1 MSAFL
6 RLKRKEMEDDGEPNL
21 VPIMNMFLVII
32 PFLLMSAS
40 FYTIK
45 AVNTSIP
52 VLSNSIDKPVAET
65 QQISLTVV
73 AEIKKES
80 IKVSVLSDKLTAKEL
95 EEFKTVYTVEGNS
108 GYPMD
113 KFSMHLQNIKIKY
126 PKSETLIL
134 IPDSSI
140 DYETII
146 RAMDTARKTGE
157 ITLFPN
163 VVLSGSVG

>member
-52 VLSNSIDKPVAET
+52 VLSSGVET
-65 QQISLTVV
+65 QGETAFISLTVV

-80 IKVSVLSDKLTAKEL
+80 IKVSAMSDKLTEKEL
-95 EEFKTVYTVEGNS
+95 EQFKTVCTVESNG
-108 GYPMD
+108 GYPME

-134 IPDSSI
+134 IPDSSV

-146 RAMDTARKTGE
+146 RAMDTARKAGS

>member
-6 RLKRKEMEDDGEPNL
+6 RLKRKEMEDGEPNL

-40 FYTIK
+40 FYHIK

-52 VLSNSIDKPVAET
+52 VLSSGDAGNAGEESS
-65 QQISLTVV
+65 ISLTVV
-73 AEIKKES
+73 ADKKGIDQLSVMSDRLTDQELQHFKAEYPTVGDSGFPIEKYSSHLKDIK
-80 IKVSVLSDKLTAKEL
+80 A
-95 EEFKTVYTVEGNS
+95 
-108 GYPMD
+108 
-113 KFSMHLQNIKIKY
+113 KY

-134 IPDSSI
+134 IPDNST

-146 RAMDTARKTGE
+146 RAMDMARKAGDV
-157 ITLFPN
+157 TLFPN
-163 VVLSGSVG
+163 VVLSGSAG

>member
-6 RLKRKEMEDDGEPNL
+6 RLKRKEMEDGEPNL

-40 FYTIK
+40 FYQIK

-52 VLSNSIDKPVAET
+52 VLSSGADTPRENDF
-65 QQISLTVV
+65 ISLTVV
-73 AEIKKES
+73 AEIKEKS
-80 IKVSVLSDKLTAKEL
+80 IKVSVMSDKLTGKEL
-95 EEFKTVYTVEGNS
+95 EQFKTEYPVENKS
-108 GYPMD
+108 GYAMD
-113 KFSMHLQNIKIKY
+113 KFSKHLQMIKMKY

-134 IPDSSI
+134 IPDSSV

-157 ITLFPN
+157 TTLFPN
-163 VVLSGSVG
+163 VVLSGSVE

>member
-6 RLKRKEMEDDGEPNL
+6 RLKRKEMEDGEPNL

-40 FYTIK
+40 FYHIK

-52 VLSNSIDKPVAET
+52 VLSSGDAGKAGEEDS
-65 QQISLTVV
+65 ISLTVV
-73 AEIKKES
+73 AEFKKES
-80 IKVSVLSDKLTAKEL
+80 IRLSVMSDRLTDQEL
-95 EEFKTVYTVEGNS
+95 QHFKAEYPTVGDS
-108 GYPMD
+108 GFPID
-113 KFSMHLQNIKIKY
+113 KYSSHLKDIKAKY

-134 IPDSSI
+134 IPDNST

-146 RAMDTARKTGE
+146 RAMDMARKAGDV
-157 ITLFPN
+157 TLFPN
-163 VVLSGSVG
+163 VVLSGSAG

>member
-6 RLKRKEMEDDGEPNL
+6 RNKRKEMEDDGEPNL

-40 FYTIK
+40 FYQIK
-45 AVNTSIP
+45 AVKTSIP
-52 VLSNSIDKPVAET
+52 ILSSGIEKPGEAAF
-65 QQISLTVV
+65 ISLTVV

-80 IKVSVLSDKLTAKEL
+80 IKLSAMSDKLTDKEL
-95 EEFKTVYTVEGNS
+95 EQFKTEYPLDNDS
-108 GYPMD
+108 IYPMD
-113 KFSMHLQNIKIKY
+113 KFSMHLQGIKIKY
-126 PKSETLIL
+126 PKSDTLIL

-140 DYETII
+140 DYDTII
-146 RAMDTARKTGE
+146 RAMDTARKSGE

>member
-6 RLKRKEMEDDGEPNL
+6 RLKRKEMEDGEPNL

-40 FYTIK
+40 FYQIK

-52 VLSNSIDKPVAET
+52 VLSSGNADNAGEESS
-65 QQISLTVV
+65 ISLTVV
-73 AEIKKES
+73 AELKKES
-80 IKVSVLSDKLTAKEL
+80 IRLSVMSDRLTEEEL
-95 EEFKTVYTVEGNS
+95 EGFKAEYPTDGS
-108 GYPMD
+108 GFPMD
-113 KFSMHLQNIKIKY
+113 KYSSHLKDIKAKY

-134 IPDSSI
+134 VPDNSV

-146 RAMDTARKTGE
+146 RAMDMARKAGE

>member
-6 RLKRKEMEDDGEPNL
+6 RLKRKEMEDGEPNL

-40 FYTIK
+40 FYQIK

-52 VLSNSIDKPVAET
+52 VLSSGGADKAGEENS
-65 QQISLTVV
+65 ISLTVV
-73 AEIKKES
+73 AELKKES
-80 IKVSVLSDKLTAKEL
+80 IKLSVMSDRLTD
-95 EEFKTVYTVEGNS
+95 EEIQQFKAEYTADDNS
-108 GYPMD
+108 GFPMD
-113 KFSMHLQNIKIKY
+113 KYTSHLKDIKAKY

-134 IPDSSI
+134 IPDNSV

-146 RAMDTARKTGE
+146 RAMDMARKAGE
-157 ITLFPN
+157 VTLFPN

>member
-6 RLKRKEMEDDGEPNL
+6 RLKRKEMEDGEPNL

-40 FYTIK
+40 FYQIK

-52 VLSNSIDKPVAET
+52 VLSNGVDNPGADT
-65 QQISLTVV
+65 QIILTVV

-80 IKVSVLSDKLTAKEL
+80 IKVSAMSDKLTEKEL
-95 EEFKTVYTVEGNS
+95 EQLKTVYPIENNN
-108 GYPMD
+108 YPLD
-113 KFSMHLQNIKIKY
+113 KFSTYLQNIKNKY

-134 IPDSSI
+134 IPDSSV

-146 RAMDTARKTGE
+146 RAMDTARKAGE

-163 VVLSGSVG
+163 VVLSGSLG

>member
-52 VLSNSIDKPVAET
+52 VLSSGVDT
-65 QQISLTVV
+65 QGESALISLTVV
-73 AEIKKES
+73 AEIKKDL
-80 IKVSVLSDKLTAKEL
+80 IKISAMSDKLTEKEI
-95 EEFKTVYTVEGNS
+95 EQFKTTYPVEGTS
-108 GYPMD
+108 GYPLD
-113 KFSMHLQNIKIKY
+113 KFSNHLQNIKSKY
-126 PKSETLIL
+126 PKSDTLIL
-134 IPDSSI
+134 IPDSSV

-146 RAMDTARKTGE
+146 RAMDTARKAGE

-163 VVLSGSVG
+163 VILSGSVG

>member
-6 RLKRKEMEDDGEPNL
+6 RLKRKEMEDGEPNL
-21 VPIMNMFLVII
+21 VPVMNMFLVII

-40 FYTIK
+40 FYQIK

-52 VLSNSIDKPVAET
+52 VLASGSENTGQDTS
-65 QQISLTVV
+65 ISLTVV
-73 AEIKKES
+73 AEIREES
-80 IKVSVLSDKLTAKEL
+80 IKVSAMSDKLTDKEL
-95 EEFKTVYTVEGNS
+95 EQFKSEYPVESAS

-113 KFSMHLQNIKIKY
+113 KFSSHLQDIKEKY

-146 RAMDTARKTGE
+146 RAMDTARKAGE

>member
-52 VLSNSIDKPVAET
+52 VLSSGADTAGENSIV
-65 QQISLTVV
+65 SLTVV

-80 IKVSVLSDKLTAKEL
+80 IKLSAMSDKLTDKEL
-95 EEFKTVYTVEGNS
+95 EQFKTEYPVDSNS
-108 GYPMD
+108 SYPMD
-113 KFSMHLQNIKIKY
+113 KLSMHLQMIKMKY

-146 RAMDTARKTGE
+146 RAMDTARKAGE
-157 ITLFPN
+157 VTFFPN

>member
-6 RLKRKEMEDDGEPNL
+6 RLKRKEMEDEEPNL

-40 FYTIK
+40 FYQIK

-52 VLSNSIDKPVAET
+52 VLSSGAEDKAGEENT
-65 QQISLTVV
+65 ISLTVV
-73 AEIKKES
+73 AELKKES
-80 IKVSVLSDKLTAKEL
+80 IKLSVMSDRLTDEEL
-95 EEFKTVYTVEGNS
+95 QQFKAEYPAEGNS
-108 GYPMD
+108 GFPMD
-113 KFSMHLQNIKIKY
+113 KYSSHLQGIKSKY

-134 IPDSSI
+134 IPDNSI

-146 RAMDTARKTGE
+146 RAMDMARKAGE
-157 ITLFPN
+157 VILFPN